1 MIEVPTPALL
11 VVPFLLPVLYY
22 ANVPS
27 THSPSCPIGSTHQ
40 QGFKYFKYWLF
51 TPMSWLSLDFR
62 ISNIT
67 DDCDAAITAPGE
79 HPNNDKHFALYAAIP
94 ALGWALN
101 IQHWRQLYNLY
112 RLHRDVLP
120 DCYLVILHC
129 HAEYHWNKIHRFTP
143 HKINVRVRI
152 HPSPIR
158 DLCAFNLIRSIDWIK
173 FKLWPSLLMS
183 SSAH

>member
-1 MIEVPTPALL
+1 MERAFINTFHFRLDPTPHPSLVSVFSFFCQFFIMQMFPPSSALQ
-11 VVPFLLPVLYY
+11 PHRVLSSGR
-22 ANVPS
+22 VQIFQILIV
-27 THSPSCPIGSTHQ
+27 HSDE
-40 QGFKYFKYWLF
+40 
-51 TPMSWLSLDFR
+51 SWLSLDFR

-79 HPNNDKHFALYAAIP
+79 DPNNDKHFALYAANP
-94 ALGWALN
+94 ALGRALN
-101 IQHWRQLYNLY
+101 IQHRRQLYILY
-112 RLHRDVLP
+112 RLHRDVFP

-158 DLCAFNLIRSIDWIK
+158 DLCAFNLIPSINRI
-173 FKLWPSLLMS
+173 
-183 SSAH
+183 

>member
-1 MIEVPTPALL
+1 MERAFINTFHFRLDPTPALL
-11 VVPFLLPVLYY
+11 VCSLSSASSLLCKCSLHSQ
-22 ANVPS
+22 PS
-27 THSPSCPIGSTHQ
+27 SPTGSSHQ

-51 TPMSWLSLDFR
+51 TPSDERESWLSLDFR

-79 HPNNDKHFALYAAIP
+79 DPNNDKHFALYAANP
-94 ALGWALN
+94 ALGRALN
-101 IQHWRQLYNLY
+101 IQHRRQLYILY
-112 RLHRDVLP
+112 RLHRDVFP

-158 DLCAFNLIRSIDWIK
+158 DLCAFNLIPSINRIK
-173 FKLWPSLLMS
+173 
-183 SSAH
+183 

>member
-1 MIEVPTPALL
+1 MCSLSSARSLLCKCSLHSRPSSPT
-11 VVPFLLPVLYY
+11 
-22 ANVPS
+22 
-27 THSPSCPIGSTHQ
+27 GSSHQ

-79 HPNNDKHFALYAAIP
+79 RPNNDKHFALYAAIP

-158 DLCAFNLIRSIDWIK
+158 DLCAFNLIRSINWIK
-173 FKLWPSLLMS
+173 
-183 SSAH
+183 